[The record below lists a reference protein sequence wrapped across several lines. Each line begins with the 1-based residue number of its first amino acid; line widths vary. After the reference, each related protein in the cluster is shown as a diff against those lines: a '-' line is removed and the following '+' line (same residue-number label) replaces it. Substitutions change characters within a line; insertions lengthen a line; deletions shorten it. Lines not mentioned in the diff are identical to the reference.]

1 MCLNCLF
8 SVKNMKFCTETVF
21 KLTKRIGY
29 GGKPEIAVLP
39 SKR

>member
-8 SVKNMKFCTETVF
+8 SVKNMKFGTETVF